1 MNTNDKIGDVLKYY
15 RRLNKLSVVE
25 VADML
30 VEYNIHVK
38 PKTIYG
44 WESNQNPPSADKF
57 LVLCYIYKI
66 PDINSSFLQKKS
78 GKSIKLTKDESLLL
92 RQYREMTDM
101 QPAVRRILEMPEPDT
116 GSVSKSQ
123 SKTQTNHQ
131 DQSRTQV
138 RSHMQV
144 QPQSQALT
152 QSQMPARAK
161 LQKNDKFAKP
171 QFMAERN
178 TLLPPKTAENGPS
191 YHK

>member
-101 QPAVRRILEMPEPDT
+101 QPAVRRILEMPEPDA

-123 SKTQTNHQ
+123 GKTQTNHQ

-161 LQKNDKFAKP
+161 LQQNDKSAKP
-171 QFMAERN
+171 QFMAENNALYN
-178 TLLPPKTAENGPS
+178 TNVADPIDPF
-191 YHK
+191 HK

>member
-78 GKSIKLTKDESLLL
+78 GAITPSSLLC
-92 RQYREMTDM
+92 
-101 QPAVRRILEMPEPDT
+101 I
-116 GSVSKSQ
+116 S
-123 SKTQTNHQ
+123 
-131 DQSRTQV
+131 
-138 RSHMQV
+138 
-144 QPQSQALT
+144 
-152 QSQMPARAK
+152 
-161 LQKNDKFAKP
+161 FA
-171 QFMAERN
+171 
-178 TLLPPKTAENGPS
+178 
-191 YHK
+191 

>member
-123 SKTQTNHQ
+123 VKTPTNHQ

-144 QPQSQALT
+144 Q
-152 QSQMPARAK
+152 SQMPARAK
-161 LQKNDKFAKP
+161 LQQNDKPAKP
-171 QFMAERN
+171 QFI
-178 TLLPPKTAENGPS
+178 AENNALFNTSVADPIDPF
-191 YHK
+191 HK

>member
-116 GSVSKSQ
+116 GSESKSQ
-123 SKTQTNHQ
+123 VKTQTNHQ
-131 DQSRTQV
+131 EQSRTQV
-138 RSHMQV
+138 RSHMQA
-144 QPQSQALT
+144 QSQT
-152 QSQMPARAK
+152 QSQIQARAK
-161 LQKNDKFAKP
+161 IPHDAKSAKP

-178 TLLPPKTAENGPS
+178 TLQPPKIAENGPS

>member
-25 VADML
+25 VADIL
-30 VEYNIHVK
+30 VKYNIHVK

-66 PDINSSFLQKKS
+66 PDINSSFLEKKS

-101 QPAVRRILEMPEPDT
+101 QPAVRRILEIPEPDT

-123 SKTQTNHQ
+123 GKAQTNQQ
-131 DQSRTQV
+131 DQSRTQAK
-138 RSHMQV
+138 
-144 QPQSQALT
+144 PQT
-152 QSQMPARAK
+152 QSQIQARAK
-161 LQKNDKFAKP
+161 IQHDAKSAKP
-171 QFMAERN
+171 QFMADN
-178 TLLPPKTAENGPS
+178 NDLFNANVADPIDPF
-191 YHK
+191 HK

>member
-101 QPAVRRILEMPEPDT
+101 QPAVRRILEMPEPDA
-116 GSVSKSQ
+116 GSESKSQ
-123 SKTQTNHQ
+123 DKAHTQPRSQVKSHVQ
-131 DQSRTQV
+131 TQI
-138 RSHMQV
+138 QA
-144 QPQSQALT
+144 QSQI
-152 QSQMPARAK
+152 QARAK
-161 LQKNDKFAKP
+161 MPHDAKSAKP

-178 TLLPPKTAENGPS
+178 TLLPPKIAENGPS

>member
-66 PDINSSFLQKKS
+66 PDINSSFLEKKS

-101 QPAVRRILEMPEPDT
+101 QPAVRRILEIPEPDT

-123 SKTQTNHQ
+123 GKVQTNHQ
-131 DQSRTQV
+131 DQSRTQAK
-138 RSHMQV
+138 
-144 QPQSQALT
+144 PQT
-152 QSQMPARAK
+152 QSQIQARAK
-161 LQKNDKFAKP
+161 IQHDAKSAKP
-171 QFMAERN
+171 QFMADN
-178 TLLPPKTAENGPS
+178 NDLFNANVADPIDPF
-191 YHK
+191 HK

>member
-101 QPAVRRILEMPEPDT
+101 QPAVRRILEMPEPDA

-123 SKTQTNHQ
+123 VKTQTNHQ

-138 RSHMQV
+138 RSHMQA
-144 QPQSQALT
+144 QSQT
-152 QSQMPARAK
+152 QSQIQSRAK
-161 LQKNDKFAKP
+161 ISHDAKSAKP
-171 QFMAERN
+171 QF
-178 TLLPPKTAENGPS
+178 TAENNALYNTNVADPIDPF
-191 YHK
+191 HK